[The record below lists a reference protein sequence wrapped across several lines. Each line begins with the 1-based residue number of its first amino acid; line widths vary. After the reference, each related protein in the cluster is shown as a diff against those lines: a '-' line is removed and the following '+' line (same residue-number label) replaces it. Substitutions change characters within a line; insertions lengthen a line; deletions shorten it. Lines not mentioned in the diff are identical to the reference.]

1 MPNAP
6 LNSPSCCSCP
16 PLSRTDVFVDRVI
29 GEDSWL
35 GETIR
40 VVAISWKGVDGLSCE
55 RDIVG
60 EDVVR
65 VIWR

>member
-1 MPNAP
+1 MTNAP

-16 PLSRTDVFVDRVI
+16 PLSRTDVFVDRVM

-35 GETIR
+35 EETIR
-40 VVAISWKGVDGLSCE
+40 AVVMSSKGVDGLSCE
-55 RDIVG
+55 REIVG

-65 VIWR
+65 LIWR

>member
-1 MPNAP
+1 M
-6 LNSPSCCSCP
+6 
-16 PLSRTDVFVDRVI
+16 FVDLVM

-35 GETIR
+35 AETIR
-40 VVAISWKGVDGLSCE
+40 VVVISWKGVDGLSCE
-55 RDIVG
+55 REIVG